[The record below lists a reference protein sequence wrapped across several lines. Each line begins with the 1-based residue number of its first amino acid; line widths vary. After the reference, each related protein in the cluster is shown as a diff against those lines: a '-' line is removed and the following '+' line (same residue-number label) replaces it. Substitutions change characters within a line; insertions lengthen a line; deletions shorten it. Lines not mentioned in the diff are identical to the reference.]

1 MKKAEMITA
10 MAAKTGMKKSDT
22 QKVLEAFIDVVSDEL
37 VAGEKVQITGFGTF
51 EVSERAERTGR
62 NPQSGETMTI
72 AASKS
77 PKFKAGKVLKDKVNA

>member
-1 MKKAEMITA
+1 

-62 NPQSGETMTI
+62 NPQSGETMTS
-72 AASKS
+72 AASQS